1 MKNEISTKKSQWIE
15 SKTTLLEIN
24 HNSLEQC
31 GCRNKIEITNT
42 LDSVPDQN
50 LEILK
55 EIDVNV
61 STRKVDRKEK

>member
-1 MKNEISTKKSQWIE
+1 MKNEISAKKSQWIE

-31 GCRNKIEITNT
+31 GCRNKIEITNI
-42 LDSVPDQN
+42 LDSVPDQI

>member
-1 MKNEISTKKSQWIE
+1 MKNEISAKKGQWIE

-31 GCRNKIEITNT
+31 GCRNKIEITNI